1 MNHLNNIR
9 MRVKRKNMIDQT
21 YLVNNQNQKIKMIS
35 TYLDYGEQIVKY
47 PMEESTYRSI
57 VQPIEAESGIS
68 SKRPPKR
75 KRRNPIVKTST
86 KRKNTVKIFCPNCVK
101 GSGKFLGHRG
111 RHKLKNTL
119 PKFREIK
126 QRYVANAPREWEV
139 AAKARRKR
147 ERKRGQVR
155 EQERETWLKQEA
167 KSRQERKQEREARL
181 EQAAKARREQDAQ
194 WRREHEA
201 RLKQADNAR
210 REQDAQWR
218 REREARLK
226 QADNARREREAV
238 SNVLRK
244 RVVRKQEVAV
254 VKIKKRNYITLYKH
268 NILCSVFVFIICSLC
283 YIIQT

>member
-1 MNHLNNIR
+1 M
-9 MRVKRKNMIDQT
+9 
-21 YLVNNQNQKIKMIS
+21 
-35 TYLDYGEQIVKY
+35 
-47 PMEESTYRSI
+47 
-57 VQPIEAESGIS
+57 
-68 SKRPPKR
+68 
-75 KRRNPIVKTST
+75 
-86 KRKNTVKIFCPNCVK
+86 K

-147 ERKRGQVR
+147 ERER
-155 EQERETWLKQEA
+155 EQERKRERETWLKQEA

-181 EQAAKARREQDAQ
+181 EQAAKARQSQDAQ
-194 WRREHEA
+194 WRREH
-201 RLKQADNAR
+201 
-210 REQDAQWR
+210 
-218 REREARLK
+218 EARLK